1 MKLKKVFMLMMLLI
15 TVSSTAFAGNNTF
28 KTHSCGH
35 SKIIHEA
42 FDKDVFINRS
52 QESLKLISMG
62 IEAIVKAKFEIRNAI
77 GVVDNG
83 KIGVIVVQ
91 DNSDAR
97 SVFKD
102 VQGIYIDAVKVN
114 QIAQNGTVEQ
124 KENIRKALSKA
135 NYYEREGKQYF
146 VRANKHISWLF
157 HRWCFG
163 KVVYDLKSKE
173 EHIIY
178 RSVKETRNI
187 AIEFERDIEEEFK
200 QYYKVLP

>member
-1 MKLKKVFMLMMLLI
+1 MLLFI
-15 TVSSTAFAGNNTF
+15 TVNSIVFAEDNTLRTYSF
-28 KTHSCGH
+28 GH
-35 SKIIHEA
+35 SSIIREA
-42 FDKDVFINRS
+42 FDKEVFMNRS

-62 IEAIVKAKFEIRNAI
+62 IEAIVKAKYEIRNAI
-77 GVVDNG
+77 GVVG
-83 KIGVIVVQ
+83 CEKIGIVVK
-91 DNSDAR
+91 DNNDAR
-97 SVFKD
+97 RKFKN
-102 VQGIYIDAVKVN
+102 VQDIHIDAVKVN
-114 QIAQNGTVEQ
+114 QIIQSGTDGQ
-124 KENIRKALSKA
+124 KEAIRKALSKA

>member
-1 MKLKKVFMLMMLLI
+1 MMLLI
-15 TVSSTAFAGNNTF
+15 TVSNIAFAGNNTF
-28 KTHSCGH
+28 KTHGCGH
-35 SKIIHEA
+35 SKIIREA

-77 GVVDNG
+77 GVIENG

-102 VQGIYIDAVKVN
+102 VQGIYIDAVTVN

-146 VRANKHISWLF
+146 DRAHQHMSWLF

-163 KVVYDLKSKE
+163 KVVYDLKNKE
-173 EHIIY
+173 EHMIY
-178 RSVKETRNI
+178 RSAKETRDI
-187 AIEFERDIEEEFK
+187 AIEFERSIDEEFK